1 MGATPASL
9 LATVFAPCLGGA
21 WGLGE
26 PRGPG
31 PAGGSL
37 DQDPAGRI
45 RGVQVGPLGA
55 IGSHG
60 AFVSLNTNPAAG
72 GGDTL
77 SRGSRGVDIP
87 PFP

>member
-37 DQDPAGRI
+37 DQDPAMGH
-45 RGVQVGPLGA
+45 GPSSLVMVG
-55 IGSHG
+55 
-60 AFVSLNTNPAAG
+60 
-72 GGDTL
+72 D
-77 SRGSRGVDIP
+77 R
-87 PFP
+87 